1 MSVAAT
7 IPGTI
12 VGTEVGALSTSLD
25 ARWVMAYSASLGL
38 DDARYYDTLA
48 KEGPVAHP
56 LFSVCYEWPA
66 AVALRSKTV
75 REAWVLLGVH
85 ATHHVVI
92 HRHPRADDRLLTRAQ
107 IIEVRPSRAGT
118 LVVARFATVD
128 RNGRPVTTTDYGS
141 VYRGIST
148 ETEIRAPVDH
158 LPRAERPGADET
170 HWTVTVPVAARAAHV
185 YSECARIWNPIHT
198 DVAVARTAGL
208 PAPILHGSATLA
220 LAVSQVVQ
228 QDLDGD
234 PARVAEV
241 SVRFTGMVPMPSS
254 FVVRRRAR
262 TGGVIAFD
270 AVDAQGESVLAD
282 GVIRAAE
289 GIGRS

>member
-1 MSVAAT
+1 MSVGAT
-7 IPGTI
+7 IAGSI

-48 KEGPVAHP
+48 ADGPVAHP

-107 IIEVRPSRAGT
+107 IVEVRPSRAGA
-118 LVVARFATVD
+118 LVVARFSTVD

-148 ETEIRAPVDH
+148 EAQTRAPIDP
-158 LPRAERPGADET
+158 LPRPERPGSDET
-170 HWTVTVPVAARAAHV
+170 RWTAMVPVAARAAHV

-198 DVAVARTAGL
+198 DIAVARMAGL
-208 PAPILHGSATLA
+208 SAPILHGSATLA

-234 PARVAEV
+234 PTRVAEIA
-241 SVRFTGMVPMPSS
+241 VRFTGMVSMPSS
-254 FVVRRRAR
+254 FAVRGRGRA
-262 TGGVIAFD
+262 GDLIAFD
-270 AVDAQGESVLAD
+270 ALDAQGESVLAE
-282 GVIRAAE
+282 GVIRA
-289 GIGRS
+289 